1 MKVRIKQIKK
11 LMIDFLRKRKRIV
24 ILAGGGVILAL
35 IIIAFIDKQ
44 IGLFKASSLDP
55 VAYWKFDE
63 GYGTAV
69 NDSSGNG
76 MTGTLGTGSSA
87 PAWQAKEYCI
97 SEKCLRFDGSEDYV
111 QRADNAALDIES
123 ELSISLW
130 IKPTTLNGGTYYTLV
145 YKGNSTNEAN
155 YYLQLYG
162 DELNFGNYQAGWKGT
177 ATTDANIPTN
187 QWTHVAMT
195 YSDASDDIDF
205 YVNGILKSDNEQDHD
220 MVLSGN
226 NQPFYLGSSAAELEF
241 YKGFLDEVRIYSYVR
256 TPDQIKMDF
265 QGGGSHGSSIQIGN
279 ADYSFL
285 SQGLIT
291 YWKMDEA
298 GVDAEGETLSN
309 SSGTSH
315 DITLYGDNSTGDNGT
330 GMDCTAEGV
339 YGTGCQ
345 FDGVDDYV
353 NLNSFNYLDGTS
365 DMTVSA
371 WIKPDF
377 TTTEASNRYIWAVS
391 NFSLRFNPNQDDF
404 TLSIN
409 PTGGSL
415 NLNTSGLT
423 WTQNTW
429 HHIAATYNGSQAII
443 YWDGEA
449 VATGNTSGV
458 LNPSGS
464 AEYLG
469 AFNTTSYK
477 WLGIIDEVRTY
488 ERVLT
493 AEEVQ
498 SLYNWSPGPVG
509 YWKLDEGSGTTVYDS
524 SGNGNNSSNWSGN
537 TKWVQGK
544 YGSATSHDGSG
555 DRITIPSS
563 TTLDYQPKY
572 TWSAWLNPTA
582 GSYEIF
588 DKAADTNNGW
598 KIGSNGNKYA
608 LTIYYTGDD
617 LMCTVPAVNMAVGEW
632 QHIAW
637 TWDGTTSCTGV
648 KFYKNGNVIS
658 FESTTTPTGTRE
670 IDTGKQILIGGN
682 GYTDYPG
689 LIDDFKIY
697 NYVRTQEQILEDMN
711 AGHPAVGTPVG
722 SAIVQYKFDESYG
735 DTVHDS
741 GPNGYDGD
749 LGESDTV
756 CPTASN
762 DCPTWTNDGK
772 VGKAL
777 SFDGDASDDVI
788 ELPVGTSLRGKS
800 DFSIS
805 AWIKTDDLGGLQQTI
820 FEEPE
825 NSSSNSRV
833 KLGIDTDN
841 KFIFSGRAS
850 SGSLTTW
857 VDSTTNL
864 STDTWYHVVAVF
876 DANTDIHKLFV
887 NGIVQENSVTES
899 AIPDTAPNFNP
910 RIGARVELATHGF
923 DGIIDEFALYP
934 FALTAEQVKLL
945 IQGGKS
951 MVLGAQNT
959 GVGGSSP
966 SNSAGREY
974 CVPGDSSSCSGPVL
988 EINMEEKTGSTAYDT
1003 STNGNNATLGTGTG
1017 TDVSDPTWKSPA
1029 DCQLGNCL
1037 EFDGN
1042 SDADDY
1048 IRVSTNASIT
1058 DIFDGG
1064 GTVSLWIKPRSY
1076 GESSGGYLFNKGG
1089 ANAGWY
1095 INLQSCDSTHTDLRM
1110 IVDVASGQTDG
1121 QWRADCSIA
1130 INQWNYVVVT
1140 YDDDQTSNDPVFY
1153 VNGVQVTNNLDSN
1166 PTSSYVSDTS
1176 VDLTIANYLSPLA
1189 TFDGFIDTIRFY
1201 NYTRTSAQIAWEY
1214 NKGAPIA
1221 HYKLDECQGTT
1232 AYDASG
1238 NENNGTITIGAGGE
1252 TTVGD
1257 CDTSSTAWGSGASGK
1272 WNGSL
1277 SFDGSDDYID
1287 IGSSAAIKPGTGD
1300 YSISAWFKTSTDA
1313 NQVVVS
1319 DRTGLVGGEGVSLI
1333 QNGTGNNF
1341 QYQIESSDG
1350 SETDCN
1356 IALTINDGEWHHV
1369 VLTWDNSAGRLYGYW
1384 DVSKTCTTASP
1395 SIIGDDI
1402 SPATSLYIGQLS
1414 GGSARMNGQID
1425 DVRVYNYALTPHQV
1439 KEVYGGGAVVFK

>member
-11 LMIDFLRKRKRIV
+11 LLIDFLRKRKRTV
-24 ILAGGGVILAL
+24 MLAGGGLILAF
-35 IIIAFIDKQ
+35 IIIGFIDKQ

-87 PAWQAKEYCI
+87 PTWQAKEYCI
-97 SEKCLRFDGSEDYV
+97 SEKCLKFDGSEDYV

-155 YYLQLYG
+155 YYLQIYG

-195 YSDASDDIDF
+195 YSDALDDIDF
-205 YVNGILKSDNEQDHD
+205 YVNGILKTDNGQDHD
-220 MVLSGN
+220 MVLSAN

-241 YKGFLDEVRIYSYVR
+241 YEGFLDEVRIYSYVR

-265 QGGGSHGSSIQIGN
+265 QGGGSHGSSIRIGD

-315 DITLYGDNSTGDNGT
+315 NITLYGDNSTGDNGT

-353 NLNSFNYLDGTS
+353 NLNRFNYFDGTS
-365 DMTVSA
+365 EMTVSV

-391 NFSLRFNPNQDDF
+391 NFSLMFNTNQDDF
-404 TLSIN
+404 TLSMN

-443 YWDGEA
+443 YWDGVA
-449 VATGNTSGV
+449 VATGNASGV
-458 LNPSGS
+458 LNPSG
-464 AEYLG
+464 ATEYLG
-469 AFNTTSYK
+469 AFNTTSYH
-477 WLGIIDEVRTY
+477 WLGAMDEIRTY
-488 ERVLT
+488 QRALT
-493 AEEVQ
+493 AQEIQ

-524 SGNGNNSSNWSGN
+524 SGNGNNSSAWSGN

-617 LMCTVPAVNMAVGEW
+617 LMCTVPAVNMTVGEW

-648 KFYKNGNVIS
+648 KFYKNGNLIS
-658 FESTTTPTGTRE
+658 FESTTSPTGTRE
-670 IDTGKQILIGGN
+670 VDTGKQILIGGN

-711 AGHPAVGTPVG
+711 AGHPTIGTPVG
-722 SAIVQYKFDESYG
+722 STVLHLRMDEGYG
-735 DTVHDS
+735 TIAHDS
-741 GPNGYDGD
+741 SPQG
-749 LGESDTV
+749 
-756 CPTASN
+756 N
-762 DCPTWTNDGK
+762 DSTISGSTWTNDGK
-772 VGKAL
+772 SGKGM
-777 SFDGDASDDVI
+777 SFN
-788 ELPVGTSLRGKS
+788 GTSGYVNAGSNESLDDLS
-800 DFSIS
+800 TVTVS
-805 AWIKTDDLGGLQQTI
+805 AWIYPTGYGEGGFGRIVNKSNTSNTNWALTLVNDSSQQSIRFFKERDTA
-820 FEEPE
+820 
-825 NSSSNSRV
+825 SNATQV
-833 KLGIDTDN
+833 TAAN
-841 KFIFSGRAS
+841 
-850 SGSLTTW
+850 GSIQL
-857 VDSTTNL
+857 NR
-864 STDTWYHVVAVF
+864 WYHVVGVYDESA
-876 DANTDIHKLFV
+876 TPRMKLFIDGV
-887 NGIVQENSVTES
+887 EASYAEQIEGTGT
-899 AIPDTAPNFNP
+899 PDTDASYSLTVGNRLGGDRTFQ
-910 RIGARVELATHGF
+910 
-923 DGIIDEFALYP
+923 GIIDEVKIYP
-934 FALTAEQVKLL
+934 FALTAEQIKMDL
-945 IQGGKS
+945 QGGKS
-951 MVLGAQNT
+951 LVLGAQST
-959 GVGGSSP
+959 GVGGTSP
-966 SNSAGREY
+966 SNSSDRSY
-974 CVPGDSSSCSGPVL
+974 CIPGDTSTCSAPVL
-988 EINMEEKTGSTAYDT
+988 ELDFEEATGQTAYDT
-1003 STNGNNATLGTGTG
+1003 STNGNNGQLGSASGV
-1017 TDVSDPTWKSPA
+1017 DSSDPTWG
-1029 DCQLGNCL
+1029 LGPDHMAGSAVEL
-1037 EFDGN
+1037 DGT
-1042 SDADDY
+1042 DDY
-1048 IRVSTNASIT
+1048 VRVADSASLDFQNGSISVSMWVYWNGSSNYERILSKANTGSPYHGDFYLQINGAESPQKIIGRFKTGSGTSENPIVETTTDFPTNQWV
-1058 DIFDGG
+1058 F
-1064 GTVSLWIKPRSY
+1064 VSAT
-1076 GESSGGYLFNKGG
+1076 FNT
-1089 ANAGWY
+1089 NTNTSRLY
-1095 INLQSCDSTHTDLRM
+1095 INGALIDEDTSSTEE
-1110 IVDVASGQTDG
+1110 IVDNSGFLCVG
-1121 QWRADCSIA
+1121 CNS
-1130 INQWNYVVVT
+1130 
-1140 YDDDQTSNDPVFY
+1140 SF
-1153 VNGVQVTNNLDSN
+1153 
-1166 PTSSYVSDTS
+1166 TSS
-1176 VDLTIANYLSPLA
+1176 N
-1189 TFDGFIDTIRFY
+1189 FNGKIDNVRIY
-1201 NYTRTSAQIAWEY
+1201 DYARTPAQIAWEY
-1214 NKGAPIA
+1214 SKGAPIA
-1221 HYKLDECQGTT
+1221 HYRLDECQGTT
-1232 AYDASG
+1232 ANNSAFTPTG
-1238 NENNGTITIGAGGE
+1238 TAGNNGTITAGSSGN
-1252 TTVGD
+1252 TSVGT
-1257 CDTSSTAWGSGASGK
+1257 CTSGSGTEMWANGASGQ
-1272 WNGSL
+1272 WEASL
-1277 SFDGSDDYID
+1277 DFDEVDDRLVIPDMDLGQEFTVSFWFNSVDNTGTGYQYMYSHGTIQTANSLNIYFNEDSNAINTPGTILVSIMDSNDGIPLLSQDVETQIGLSDSTWHHLVVTVTSSGTKAYID
-1287 IGSSAAIKPGTGD
+1287 GVQQ
-1300 YSISAWFKTSTDA
+1300 ISYT
-1313 NQVVVS
+1313 N
-1319 DRTGLVGGEGVSLI
+1319 
-1333 QNGTGNNF
+1333 GNNG
-1341 QYQIESSDG
+1341 INPSG
-1350 SETDCN
+1350 S
-1356 IALTINDGEWHHV
+1356 I
-1369 VLTWDNSAGRLYGYW
+1369 
-1384 DVSKTCTTASP
+1384 
-1395 SIIGDDI
+1395 
-1402 SPATSLYIGQLS
+1402 YIG
-1414 GGSARMNGQID
+1414 ARNDLNVTCFYDGKLD
-1425 DVRVYNYALTPHQV
+1425 DVRIYNYPLTTTQI
-1439 KEVYGGGAVVFK
+1439 KELYKGGAVVFK